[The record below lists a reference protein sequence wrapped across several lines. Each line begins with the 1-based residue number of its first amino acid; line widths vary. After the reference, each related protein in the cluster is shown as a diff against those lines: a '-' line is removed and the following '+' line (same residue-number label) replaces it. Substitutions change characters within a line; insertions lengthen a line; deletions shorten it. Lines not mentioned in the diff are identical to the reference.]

1 MDIQKAKKLG
11 ACLAKDYAEDLFRL
25 LVNYSDISASEAA
38 SRLNIHIRTAQD
50 YLETLTELGILSR
63 EEVFERKRPY
73 YRYSLAQQRIRLEI
87 DLGSLFRNSTAGGQL
102 DWVIRER
109 KGDGAHFATAR
120 DGKQIASVTA
130 WIGRGRDRQERRIS
144 LTTPQGLFLYHLP
157 FPTAES
163 LPVSE
168 IMRKAG
174 VGDEHQGEIIDLVGV
189 LQEYGVIEVGNV

>member
-1 MDIQKAKKLG
+1 MDFQKAKKLG

-157 FPTAES
+157 FPTAEP

-174 VGDEHQGEIIDLVGV
+174 VGDEHKGEIIDLVGV
-189 LQEYGVIEVGNV
+189 LQEYGVIEVGEV

>member
-1 MDIQKAKKLG
+1 MKARLVRHTAIKQVVRG
-11 ACLAKDYAEDLFRL
+11 TFRSKAL
-25 LVNYSDISASEAA
+25 RIKWSLSASAQ
-38 SRLNIHIRTAQD
+38 STAVDQ
-50 YLETLTELGILSR
+50 TS
-63 EEVFERKRPY
+63 
-73 YRYSLAQQRIRLEI
+73 RLEI

-102 DWVIRER
+102 DRVIRER

-130 WIGRGRDRQERRIS
+130 WIGRGRDRKARRIS

-157 FPTAES
+157 FPTAEPLS
-163 LPVSE
+163 VSE

-189 LQEYGVIEVGNV
+189 LQEYGVIEVGEV